1 MKMNIN
7 SIDGDFIKFNWATNK
22 IYIKLVGSTE
32 SLERQRIPP
41 VDLTQ
46 RMLIIHNKIQNNLT
60 QTTRRND
67 IWIIGQIKMFLMLP
81 SKNTDILQ

>member
-46 RMLIIHNKIQNNLT
+46 RMLIIHNKI
-60 QTTRRND
+60 
-67 IWIIGQIKMFLMLP
+67 
-81 SKNTDILQ
+81 

>member
-32 SLERQRIPP
+32 SLERQRISP

-46 RMLIIHNKIQNNLT
+46 RMLIIHNKI
-60 QTTRRND
+60 
-67 IWIIGQIKMFLMLP
+67 
-81 SKNTDILQ
+81 